1 MEKRMNTLTNLLLFA
16 VLAIS
21 LTGCATQPVPNDEAV
36 SVPVDPSYLHITPN
50 SGKITIKRDSG
61 MGASACSTQLF
72 VNAQPIADI
81 DTSEKVVIYLPADD
95 YIFGAIANGICLG
108 SLTETS
114 ATVKAGKE
122 LTFRVGYSSNGEFSI
137 SQTAF

>member
-1 MEKRMNTLTNLLLFA
+1 MNIKLLIPITLAAL
-16 VLAIS
+16 VI
-21 LTGCATQPVPNDEAV
+21 GCATQPVPNNEAV
-36 SVPVDPSYLHITPN
+36 SVPVDASYLHITRN
-50 SGKITIKRDSG
+50 SGKVTIKRDSG

-122 LTFRVGYSSNGEFSI
+122 LTLRVGYSSAGEFRI